1 MGIIFII
8 ISLVAG
14 YFVYNQISE
23 SAKERHKEAACTFY
37 VDQIKAGAVTESTI
51 ERLDVHPSVLEY
63 AQKYIPLLYP
73 KWEQIRLD
81 YATIQQNIAMMESR
95 YNKLVAINELNKN
108 KVKTERPKSYQSWLD
123 KQRKELKNL
132 KRSHEDI
139 KQAIEK
145 YYADAEIRGVD
156 SDEEMQTI
164 VKGLV
169 ASADS
174 VLGEHGFA
182 GSLVTEKEE
191 PRQAEEPAPKTKEA
205 PHQAEKE
212 DEAPKKEHQA
222 DNKARE
228 TDSTSEQKK
237 RKDRDEKSDSP
248 RKKNSKDTGKPAA
261 SRKDEINKF
270 LALIR
275 RYSILNNTMAAT
287 LESITDASSAQ
298 KASGKVASTLREMKS
313 IKQQCVNFHFSHVKN
328 VRAEIVTPHGVL
340 FSQINMGSSRIRNRL
355 QLLRSTRWLSQETI
369 RDLTA
374 LTKK

>member
-37 VDQIKAGAVTESTI
+37 VEQIKAGAVNESTI

-182 GSLVTEKEE
+182 GSLVTEKE
-191 PRQAEEPAPKTKEA
+191 
-205 PHQAEKE
+205 

-237 RKDRDEKSDSP
+237 RKNRDEKSDSP

-270 LALIR
+270 LELIR

>member
-1 MGIIFII
+1 
-8 ISLVAG
+8 
-14 YFVYNQISE
+14 
-23 SAKERHKEAACTFY
+23 
-37 VDQIKAGAVTESTI
+37 
-51 ERLDVHPSVLEY
+51 
-63 AQKYIPLLYP
+63 
-73 KWEQIRLD
+73 
-81 YATIQQNIAMMESR
+81 
-95 YNKLVAINELNKN
+95 
-108 KVKTERPKSYQSWLD
+108 
-123 KQRKELKNL
+123 
-132 KRSHEDI
+132 
-139 KQAIEK
+139 
-145 YYADAEIRGVD
+145 
-156 SDEEMQTI
+156 MQTI

-182 GSLVTEKEE
+182 GSLVTEKE
-191 PRQAEEPAPKTKEA
+191 
-205 PHQAEKE
+205 
-212 DEAPKKEHQA
+212 DEAPKKKHQA

-237 RKDRDEKSDSP
+237 RKNRDEKSDSP

-261 SRKDEINKF
+261 SRNDEINKF
-270 LALIR
+270 LVLIR